1 MFSGL
6 IAERTDSV
14 NLTIDGLTRRAIAS
28 LVSGNYFEVLGVRPL
43 KGRLLA
49 ESDDRIRAGHPVVV
63 LSYGFWVERL
73 GARSDIIGGT
83 VRIGGHPF
91 TVVGIAE
98 KRFNGLEVG
107 GAIDIFV
114 PVMMLPE
121 VVTYAGALD
130 ARTSSIFQVYR
141 RLKPGVTS
149 EQAEAQLQP
158 LYLAELEQDVAA
170 MSTPAIGRSLEA
182 GPRRAGRRAS
192 RCVGPSTGSR
202 DTTYGSDGHDRR
214 PARDYMR

>member
-1 MFSGL
+1 MDGRKPHVVVSVAPWSSRRPARVFSGL

-130 ARTSSIFQVYR
+130 ARTSCIFQVWSASSPASPVSRPRLNCSHCISPSSNRMLR
-141 RLKPGVTS
+141 R
-149 EQAEAQLQP
+149 
-158 LYLAELEQDVAA
+158 
-170 MSTPAIGRSLEA
+170 
-182 GPRRAGRRAS
+182 
-192 RCVGPSTGSR
+192 
-202 DTTYGSDGHDRR
+202 
-214 PARDYMR
+214 

>member
-130 ARTSSIFQVYR
+130 ARTSCIFQVCGASSPASPVSRPRLNCSHCISPSSNRMLR
-141 RLKPGVTS
+141 RC
-149 EQAEAQLQP
+149 
-158 LYLAELEQDVAA
+158 
-170 MSTPAIGRSLEA
+170 TPAIGRSLEA